1 MTWIHY
7 IEYCESSATLWLVP
21 PRQLTEVGISWLV
34 SPKMCESKGWDPQNN
49 LWVGSPNKL
58 ELMENWIF
66 WWLKKTWFPREISS
80 DDYSTSRL
88 RWCKQF
94 SQLQRED
101 SRLKDIFDGILRD
114 DDRAHHYKVQDGVMF
129 MKEAEGNRLVIPK
142 SQGVHLLRRF
152 HNSPFGGH
160 DCVSKTYC
168 RIRGIA

>member
-1 MTWIHY
+1 LARCALKLQEFYFDIKHRKRTSIAHVDAL
-7 IEYCESSATLWLVP
+7 S
-21 PRQLTEVGISWLV
+21 RQPIGTDEGLDLGMINEDLISTRDVFEVSGDS
-34 SPKMCESKGWDPQNN
+34 DP
-49 LWVGSPNKL
+49 
-58 ELMENWIF
+58 E
-66 WWLKKTWFPREISS
+66 
-80 DDYSTSRL
+80 RL